1 MLLIAGLFLLAL
13 GLFCGAYLVLVPLG
27 LVGGSAGLSL
37 WILFPLVTV
46 AGYLMA
52 AIATEKAGLPW
63 LSKAAGA
70 LLLLLALVS
79 AAGLVMLG
87 SAGIEAKGDS
97 FALWYVLVVG
107 FVLGA
112 AGLGAHRRDAAA

>member
-1 MLLIAGLFLLAL
+1 
-13 GLFCGAYLVLVPLG
+13 
-27 LVGGSAGLSL
+27 
-37 WILFPLVTV
+37 
-46 AGYLMA
+46 MA
-52 AIATEKAGLPW
+52 AIATEKAGLPL

-87 SAGIEAKGDS
+87 SAVIEAKGDS

-112 AGLGAHRRDAAA
+112 AGLGAHRKDGAA